1 METKNFMKENSI
13 LVFNTNKYENILQ
26 ELNAQRKKISEEET
40 IVFQDWHKALNNFF
54 KNVKTGFVCVNE
66 TFYIKIENIETGIM
80 DHLLDNATP
89 IQWYKLYGLRITPC
103 RRTIYTCF
111 SECYKIKI
119 NDTIRECDENEFKNK
134 LNEVSK
140 IVFNNT
146 PENFNLQFKSYTSSF
161 YNNIL
166 FKYKEYFDDSI
177 VDFVKKLEN
186 KSIRTTD

>member
-1 METKNFMKENSI
+1 MEGKYFTKENSVI
-13 LVFNTNKYENILQ
+13 CFNAIKYETILQ
-26 ELNAQRKKISEEET
+26 DLNEQRKKIAEEEA

-66 TFYIKIENIETGIM
+66 TFYIKIEDIQTGIM
-80 DHLLDNATP
+80 NHLLDNATP

-103 RRTIYTCF
+103 RRTIYSCF

-161 YNNIL
+161 YDKIL

-186 KSIRTTD
+186 NSIRLMG